1 MKVALDRKPNCIID
15 LTIELPPDRVAKEIG
30 LVAGQFQKHA
40 RIPGYRPGKAPAAVI
55 EKRYAREIEEEV
67 RENLIGEAI
76 RESAKKEGLKLHG
89 VRDVPEAHI
98 AEDKSMRIRA
108 TVVEIPQFTLPDYKS
123 LSVSAPKR
131 AVTDADVE
139 SFLEYLREPHSKF
152 DPVAGRP
159 LAMGDYAVAS
169 YEASV
174 DGKPLAETAPKA
186 PAQLKSR
193 RNAWILMSEGTLF
206 PGFAKAIEGMEPE
219 QQRSFELDVPEN
231 FPVPELRGKKVAYSL
246 TLHGINTKVP
256 PALDDELA
264 NRIEPGS
271 TLDSL
276 RKKIRERHEES
287 AEAQF
292 KSAVRKAVIEKLL
305 AGFACELPEDLVH
318 LETKS
323 IVKDIVMESQ
333 ARGLSDEDIKE
344 QTGKI
349 VETAEGGAKDRVRA
363 NFLLL
368 RIAEKEGLD
377 ASEAELHEALL
388 DMSRE
393 YNIPLKK
400 LVKDIGRSG
409 SIGRIREQI
418 RISKALDL
426 AVANATVAATA
437 EPSTPN
443 T

>member
-1 MKVALDRKPNCIID
+1 MKVALDRKPNCIVD
-15 LTIELPPDRVAKEIG
+15 LVIELPPDRVKKEWDT
-30 LVAGQFQKHA
+30 AAAQFRAQA
-40 RIPGYRPGKAPAAVI
+40 RIPGYRPGKAPAGIV
-55 EKRYAREIEEEV
+55 EKRYAQQIEEEV

-76 RESAKKEGLKLHG
+76 REAAKKENLKLHG

-108 TVVEIPQFTLPDYKS
+108 TVVEIPAFTLPDYKS
-123 LSVSAPKR
+123 ISVSAPKR

-152 DPVAGRP
+152 DPVTGRP

-169 YEASV
+169 YEATV
-174 DGKPLAETAPKA
+174 DGKPLAEIAPKA
-186 PAQLKSR
+186 PAQLNSR

-264 NRIEPGS
+264 SRIEPGS

-287 AEAQF
+287 AEVQF

-305 AGFACELPEDLVH
+305 AGFSCDLPEDLVH

-333 ARGLSDEDIKE
+333 ARGLSDDDIKE
-344 QTGKI
+344 QTDKI
-349 VETAEGGAKDRVRA
+349 VETAEGGAKERVRA

-368 RIAEKEGLD
+368 RIAEQEGLRET
-377 ASEAELHEALL
+377 EAELYEALA

-400 LVKDIGRSG
+400 LAKDIGRNG
-409 SIGRIREQI
+409 AAGRIREQI

-426 AVANATVAATA
+426 AVSNATVTEVPEPAAA
-437 EPSTPN
+437 KS
-443 T
+443 

>member
-108 TVVEIPQFTLPDYKS
+108 TVVEIPQFSLPDYKS

-219 QQRSFELDVPEN
+219 QQRNFELDVPEN

-256 PALDDELA
+256 P
-264 NRIEPGS
+264 RCP
-271 TLDSL
+271 TLRAKLS
-276 RKKIRERHEES
+276 RER
-287 AEAQF
+287 A
-292 KSAVRKAVIEKLL
+292 
-305 AGFACELPEDLVH
+305 
-318 LETKS
+318 
-323 IVKDIVMESQ
+323 
-333 ARGLSDEDIKE
+333 
-344 QTGKI
+344 
-349 VETAEGGAKDRVRA
+349 
-363 NFLLL
+363 
-368 RIAEKEGLD
+368 
-377 ASEAELHEALL
+377 
-388 DMSRE
+388 
-393 YNIPLKK
+393 
-400 LVKDIGRSG
+400 
-409 SIGRIREQI
+409 
-418 RISKALDL
+418 
-426 AVANATVAATA
+426 
-437 EPSTPN
+437 
-443 T
+443 